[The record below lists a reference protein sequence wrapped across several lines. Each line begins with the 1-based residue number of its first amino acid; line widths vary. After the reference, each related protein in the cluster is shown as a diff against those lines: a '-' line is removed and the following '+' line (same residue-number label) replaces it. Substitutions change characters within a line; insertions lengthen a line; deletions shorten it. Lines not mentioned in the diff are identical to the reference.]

1 MHNAMKWVNN
11 NVNSTK
17 YKICK
22 MQFALCMQLNT
33 WVSGQLQKPKKYENI
48 KCKTQY
54 NLFIW
59 NLSSNHYIFL

>member
-17 YKICK
+17 YKLCT

-33 WVSGQLQKPKKYENI
+33 WVSGQLHKPKKYENI
-48 KCKTQY
+48 KSKTQ
-54 NLFIW
+54 
-59 NLSSNHYIFL
+59 